1 MRHRW
6 FWRCYQYKC
15 NIKANINYVISQ
27 QSIALWMNKE
37 VSERSSWVTWLHGY
51 HGYLDISSSSSLS
64 NYLTTTGNNIYG
76 EDIRRTL
83 LNNSINRTQY
93 ILMDRISPQ
102 ITKNFIVRQESTSIR
117 PADVIPELGI
127 VGIFIR

>member
-6 FWRCYQYKC
+6 FWRSYQYKC

-27 QSIALWMNKE
+27 QSIALWTNKE
-37 VSERSSWVTWLHGY
+37 VSERSSCVTWLHGD
-51 HGYLDISSSSSLS
+51 LDISSSSLS
-64 NYLTTTGNNIYG
+64 NYLSTTGNNIYG

-83 LNNSINRTQY
+83 LNNSVNRTQY